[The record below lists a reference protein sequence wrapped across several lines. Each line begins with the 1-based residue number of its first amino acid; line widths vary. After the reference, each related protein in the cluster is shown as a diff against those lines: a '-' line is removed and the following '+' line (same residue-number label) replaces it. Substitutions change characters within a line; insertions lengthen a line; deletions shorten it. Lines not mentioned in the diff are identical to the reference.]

1 MDAREILGIPLN
13 AGEEEI
19 RAAYL
24 QKVKEHPPD
33 RSPEQ
38 FEKIRDAYEALRE
51 PRRRMR
57 DMLLSAEPEAS
68 LASLI
73 AGQANERRF
82 AGPQPWLD
90 VLKEKK
96 GSGIPVTAHQ
106 PTTDAMLINASTAIQ
121 VVIPTA
127 ISR

>member
-1 MDAREILGIPLN
+1 VDAREVLGIPLN

-19 RAAYL
+19 RAAYV

-38 FEKIRDAYEALRE
+38 FEKIRDAYETLRD

-57 DMLLSAEPEAS
+57 DMLLSADPEAS
-68 LASLI
+68 LATLI
-73 AGQANERRF
+73 AGEANERRF

-90 VLKEKK
+90 VLKPDVKK
-96 GSGIPVTAHQ
+96 GGGPC
-106 PTTDAMLINASTAIQ
+106 
-121 VVIPTA
+121 
-127 ISR
+127 